1 MSKVKFI
8 QWGTDVSPKKFTDR
22 WAVDEQNKPTGP
34 STSFSDLLSAYAGG
48 VIFVTYT
55 DAKGKDLVQEIWANG
70 VQYSVGGGGGNVIYG
85 DNPVNAQGVISDG
98 TTGSEGSI
106 YVYKSENSQTAYYWD
121 GTKWE
126 PFNVDA
132 ENVWFDEDI
141 TLAGDY
147 TRVGNFTK
155 QQTGTAQLK
164 TLLGKV
170 GQSFNLQELMTGLLS
185 KAVASGAEFSTSLS
199 ANQGAVSSLT
209 IRNGGNAVSNNAS
222 FEVGTTLSI
231 SAQLTTNS
239 SVKQLLSANTGTYGY
254 KTSADGN
261 TITSN
266 YRQEK
271 NPTDSGSD
279 ACTLKKGENEYSS
292 STFEVTNGSTTFTAV
307 TTSKQYTGVSFDTV
321 TLIPLNNL
329 GQLETSI
336 TPTSTQLD
344 KYKGVKLTPAVTS
357 PSLTVKGYWP
367 YFYGS
372 LTAAPA
378 AWAQPNLGSKKS
390 QAFTSKEYEI
400 PSGAKVAFVAIP
412 EANSTK
418 TVSIKNSSTTA
429 SFSTTVNKAPV
440 TVTLGTQSQNY
451 TVFYLAAASA
461 TGSNANFTI
470 TIS

>member
-8 QWGTDVSPKKFTDR
+8 QWGTPESPKTYNDY
-22 WAVDEQNKPTGP
+22 T
-34 STSFSDLLSAYAGG
+34 TSFESIKGQYPGG

-55 DAKGKDLVQEIWANG
+55 DDKNKQKQEIWANG

-85 DNPVNAQGVISDG
+85 DKPVNAQGVISDG

-185 KAVASGAEFSTSLS
+185 KAVASGAGFSTSLS

-209 IRNGGNAVSNNAS
+209 IKNGEKAVSDNAS

-254 KTSADGN
+254 KTSAKGN

-266 YRQEK
+266 YSQEK
-271 NPTDSGSD
+271 DPTKSGSD

-292 STFEVTNGSTTFTAV
+292 STFEVTNGSTMFTAV

-336 TPTSTQLD
+336 TPTSMQLD
-344 KYKGVKLTPAVTS
+344 KYKGVKLTPAVIS

-378 AWAQPNLGSKKS
+378 AWAQSNLGSKKS

-429 SFSTTVNKAPV
+429 SFSTTVDKAQV
-440 TVTLGTQSQNY
+440 TVTLGSQSQNY